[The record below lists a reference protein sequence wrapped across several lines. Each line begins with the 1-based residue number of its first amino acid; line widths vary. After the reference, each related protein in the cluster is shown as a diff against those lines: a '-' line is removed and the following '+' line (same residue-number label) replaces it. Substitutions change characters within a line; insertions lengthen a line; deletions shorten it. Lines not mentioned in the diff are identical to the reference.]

1 MDSCWPSRL
10 ETEEDALAAKS
21 VFSQPESQLTTDTGP
36 GRSVHTHTLHYTGY
50 CRSDTCAHTE
60 TTLRYKEAV
69 LLESVYCEACIS
81 HKHTRTPTFTPVPNL
96 R

>member
-36 GRSVHTHTLHYTGY
+36 GRSVHTHTHYTTLDTAGVIHVHIQKQP
-50 CRSDTCAHTE
+50 SDI
-60 TTLRYKEAV
+60 RKP
-69 LLESVYCEACIS
+69 SS
-81 HKHTRTPTFTPVPNL
+81 
-96 R
+96 

>member
-50 CRSDTCAHTE
+50 CRSDTCAHIE